1 MPKGNVPIFL
11 PVELAL
17 EATQNLYES
26 LRKERQGPNS
36 EILNDNI

>member
-17 EATQNLYES
+17 EATQNRYES

-36 EILNDNI
+36 KISNHNT